1 MMRTRALVVAAVATT
16 ALALTA
22 CGSDSLSEG
31 EHHQRPRDVG
41 ERARPSTRP
50 SSAKLPAKIKD
61 AGTIVI
67 GTDATY
73 QPNEYLDADGKTVI
87 GMDVELFDAVM
98 AKFGVKTEWVPSAFD
113 AIILGVQSGKYDVG
127 VSSFTVNAE
136 RMEQATMVSY
146 FKAGTQWVTQKGNP
160 KGIDPDDACGKTVGV
175 QKGTVQAD
183 EDLPTRQQGVHRR
196 RQARDQGARR
206 RRPGQG
212 HRERAVRQGR
222 RHARRPPAGHRRGRL
237 HRRHPRAARR
247 AVRLGPLR
255 LRAHEG
261 RRPTS
266 ARPSSR
272 RSRQLKADGTYDQIL
287 TKWKTEGG
295 AHQRLRREP
304 DGQLTP

>member
-1 MMRTRALVVAAVATT
+1 MMRTRALAVAAVATT

-31 EHHQRPRDVG
+31 GTTSAPATSASAPTVDE
-41 ERARPSTRP
+41 ALA
-50 SSAKLPAKIKD
+50 AKLPAKIKD

-98 AKFGVKTEWVPSAFD
+98 AKFGVKTQWVPSAFD

-127 VSSFTVNAE
+127 VSSFSVNAE

-183 EDLPTRQQGVHRR
+183 EDLPARQKACTDAGKPEIKVLVDAD
-196 RQARDQGARR
+196 QAKVTASVQSGKADAML
-206 RRPGQG
+206 
-212 HRERAVRQGR
+212 VDL
-222 RHARRPPAGHRRGRL
+222 PPAI
-237 HRRHPRAARR
+237 AA
-247 AVRLGPLR
+247 VDSTGGSLELLG
-255 LRAHEG
+255 EQYD
-261 RRPTS
+261 S
-266 ARPSSR
+266 APYGYVLPKDATDFGAAIVEALK
-272 RSRQLKADGTYDQIL
+272 QLKADGTYDQIL

-295 AHQRLRREP
+295 AITDFAVNP
-304 DGQLTP
+304 TVS

>member
-31 EHHQRPRDVG
+31 DTTSAPATSASAPTVDE
-41 ERARPSTRP
+41 ALA
-50 SSAKLPAKIKD
+50 AKLPAKIKD

-98 AKFGVKTEWVPSAFD
+98 AKFGVKTQWVPSAFD

-146 FKAGTQWVTQKGNP
+146 FTAGTQWVTQKGNP
-160 KGIDPDDACGKTVGV
+160 KAINPDDACGKTVGV

-183 EDLPTRQQGVHRR
+183 EDLPARNKACTDAGKPEIKVLVDAD
-196 RQARDQGARR
+196 QAKVTASVQSGKADAML
-206 RRPGQG
+206 
-212 HRERAVRQGR
+212 VDL
-222 RHARRPPAGHRRGRL
+222 PPAIAAVDSTGGSL
-237 HRRHPRAARR
+237 ELLGEQYDSCLLYTSPSPRN
-247 AVRLGPLR
+247 
-255 LRAHEG
+255 
-261 RRPTS
+261 S
-266 ARPSSR
+266 
-272 RSRQLKADGTYDQIL
+272 
-287 TKWKTEGG
+287 
-295 AHQRLRREP
+295 
-304 DGQLTP
+304 

>member
-31 EHHQRPRDVG
+31 GTTSAPATSASAPTVDE
-41 ERARPSTRP
+41 ALA
-50 SSAKLPAKIKD
+50 AKLPAKIKD

-98 AKFGVKTEWVPSAFD
+98 AKFGVKTQWVPSAFD

-127 VSSFTVNAE
+127 VSSFSVNAE

-183 EDLPTRQQGVHRR
+183 KDIPTRQKACTDAGKPEIKVLVDAD
-196 RQARDQGARR
+196 QAKVTASVQSGKADAML
-206 RRPGQG
+206 
-212 HRERAVRQGR
+212 VDL
-222 RHARRPPAGHRRGRL
+222 PPAI
-237 HRRHPRAARR
+237 AA
-247 AVRLGPLR
+247 VDSTGGTLELLG
-255 LRAHEG
+255 EQYD
-261 RRPTS
+261 S
-266 ARPSSR
+266 APYGYVLPKDATDFGGAIVEALK
-272 RSRQLKADGTYDQIL
+272 QLKADGTYDQIL

-295 AHQRLRREP
+295 AITDFAVNPQVS
-304 DGQLTP
+304 

>member
-1 MMRTRALVVAAVATT
+1 MFHTRALAVAAIATT

-31 EHHQRPRDVG
+31 
-41 ERARPSTRP
+41 S
-50 SSAKLPAKIKD
+50 SSAASATASASAPAVDPALVGKLPASIKD
-61 AGTIVI
+61 AGTIKI

-127 VSSFTVNAE
+127 VSSFTVNPE

-160 KGIDPDDACGKTVGV
+160 KAVDPDDACGKTVGV

-183 EDLPTRQQGVHRR
+183 EDLPARQKACTDAGKPEIKVLVDAD
-196 RQARDQGARR
+196 QAKVTASVQSGKADAML
-206 RRPGQG
+206 
-212 HRERAVRQGR
+212 VDL
-222 RHARRPPAGHRRGRL
+222 PPAI
-237 HRRHPRAARR
+237 AA
-247 AVRLGPLR
+247 VDSTDGTLELLG
-255 LRAHEG
+255 EQYD
-261 RRPTS
+261 S
-266 ARPSSR
+266 APYGYVLKKEDTAFGEAIVEALKA
-272 RSRQLKADGTYDQIL
+272 LKADGTYDQIL
-287 TKWKTEGG
+287 SKWKTEGG
-295 AHQRLRREP
+295 AISDFAVNP
-304 DGQLTP
+304 TVS